1 MKDEKISIF
10 QTVAIY
16 ILVSIVP
23 VVRYFPII
31 MTGSARKGAW
41 VAAILSIIPNIL
53 LVFTLHTLM
62 NKLKTKDGKKIETF
76 ADVFSTVYGKV
87 IGTIITI
94 VYLLWTILFAAV
106 ELRLFGERLISTTF
120 TYAPIG
126 FFIITM
132 LILVFFVVRGRVSN
146 LGRFAEL
153 FLELFLLI
161 IVFILLTASSNFNF
175 TNFWPVTTYDAKGIA
190 IGILRGTNVFNMFT
204 FSMFFGDK
212 IRDKENIKKTGM
224 FAAITTAILGLFG
237 IIITLGTFG
246 EDLLPTLSQPFF
258 MALKVINLFGVLERI
273 EAIFITFW
281 VVADFV
287 LIAYNVLIASNICK
301 QKFNLSERRIAV
313 TPIVF
318 IILILATII
327 ANNYFSL
334 QVIFTKYLAEISL
347 GLGLFVPII
356 TLGVAKVRNQVANN

>member
-31 MTGSARKGAW
+31 MTGSAGKGAW

-53 LVFTLHTLM
+53 LVLTLHTLI
-62 NKLKTKDGKKIETF
+62 NKLKTKDGKQVQTF
-76 ADVFSTVYGKV
+76 SDVFNTVYGKV
-87 IGTIITI
+87 IGTVITI
-94 VYLLWTILFAAV
+94 IYLIWTILFAAV

-126 FFIITM
+126 FFLITM
-132 LILVFFVVRGRVSN
+132 LILVFFVVRGKVAN
-146 LGRFAEL
+146 LGRFAEF
-153 FLELFLLI
+153 FLELFI
-161 IVFILLTASSNFNF
+161 IVIIFVVITASSNFNF
-175 TNFWPVTTYDAKGIA
+175 TNFWPVTIYDGKGIA
-190 IGILRGTNVFNMFT
+190 MGILKGTNVFNMFT
-204 FSMFFGDK
+204 FSLFFGDK

-224 FAAITTAILGLFG
+224 IAAIGTATIGLLGIL
-237 IIITLGTFG
+237 ITLGTFG

-273 EAIFITFW
+273 EAVFITFW

-287 LIAYNVLIASNICK
+287 LIAYNVLIASSICK
-301 QKFNLSERRIAV
+301 QKFNLSKRKFAV

-334 QVIFTKYLAEISL
+334 QVIFIKYLSEISL
-347 GLGLFVPII
+347 SLGLFVPII
-356 TLGVAKVRNQVANN
+356 TLGVARIRSFILK